1 MVFYVYQRM
10 KLARPITYFFTTFAA
25 NQQSKRVTKKSMSMN
40 SIKEL
45 HAHLIR
51 SNLHQDPY
59 SISEVI
65 KAYALSPPNLD
76 KAHLVFDQIERP
88 TLLVWNNMI
97 RGLSQSD
104 QPREA
109 IHTYRHMYLQG
120 LTGDNLTFIFAL
132 KACARVSDV
141 LHGQKVHVH
150 ALKLGFETYLFVSN
164 ALIHM
169 YASCGE
175 LGLAQKLFDEMTER
189 DLVSWNSLIC
199 GFTKWNR
206 FKEVLGLFEAMQAAN
221 VRPDS
226 VTMMKVILACSYLG
240 QYETADSLVKY
251 IEENRIGIDEY
262 LGNTII
268 DMYGRRGL
276 VKLAREVFDQM
287 RERNIVSWNAM
298 IMGYSKVGDLVVARE
313 LFNEMPKRDVVSWTA
328 MITGYSQVNQR
339 TEAVRLFQEMM
350 ADKVKPDEITIASVI
365 SACAHLGSLDVGEA
379 IHDFILNHGVKAD
392 IWVGNALIDMYCK
405 CGVAEKA
412 LKVFQ
417 EMKTKDSVS
426 WTSIISGLAV
436 NGFANLALELFSQML
451 KDGRQPTHGAF
462 VGILLACAHTG
473 LVDKGLEYF
482 QTMENVY
489 GLKPEMKHYGC
500 IVDLLSRS
508 GNLEKAYE
516 FIMKMPMFPDVVVWR
531 ILLNACKLYGN
542 VALAEVVTN
551 KLLEVDPSN
560 SGNYVLS
567 SNTYAGIDRW
577 DDVEK
582 MRKLMNGS
590 NVQKPFGYSSI
601 EVNGLTSNK

>member
-1 MVFYVYQRM
+1 M
-10 KLARPITYFFTTFAA
+10 KLARPITRFFGAFAA
-25 NQQSKRVTKKSMSMN
+25 NQQSKRVTIKKSMSIK

-45 HAHLIR
+45 HARLIR
-51 SNLHQDPY
+51 ANLHKDPY

-76 KAHLVFDQIERP
+76 KAHLVFDQIDRP
-88 TLLVWNNMI
+88 TLLIWNNMI

-104 QPREA
+104 QPMEA
-109 IHTYRHMYLQG
+109 IHMYSRMYCQG
-120 LTGDNLTFIFAL
+120 LVGDNLTFIFVL

-141 LHGQKVHVH
+141 LHGQKVHVY
-150 ALKLGFETYLFVSN
+150 ALKLGFKTYLFVRN

-169 YASCGE
+169 YGCCGE
-175 LGLAQKLFDEMTER
+175 LDLAQKVFDEMTQR

-199 GFTKWNR
+199 GYTKWNR
-206 FKEVLGLFEAMQAAN
+206 FKEVLGVFEAMQAAD

-240 QYETADSLVKY
+240 EHEIADFLVKY
-251 IEENRIGIDEY
+251 IEENHVCMDVY

-276 VKLAREVFDQM
+276 VSLAREVFDQM
-287 RERNIVSWNAM
+287 LERNIVSWNAM
-298 IMGYSKVGDLVVARE
+298 IMGYSKVGNLVVARE
-313 LFNEMPKRDVVSWTA
+313 LFNEMPNRDVVSWTA
-328 MITGYSQVNQR
+328 MITSYSQANQH
-339 TEAVRLFQEMM
+339 TEAVKLFQEMM
-350 ADKVKPDEITIASVI
+350 AANVKPDEITMASVI
-365 SACAHLGSLDVGEA
+365 SACAHLGSLDVGVA
-379 IHDFILNHGVKAD
+379 IHDFMVNHGVKAD

-417 EMKTKDSVS
+417 EMKMKDSVT
-426 WTSIISGLAV
+426 WTSVISGLAM
-436 NGFANLALELFSQML
+436 NGFATLALELFSQML
-451 KDGRQPTHGAF
+451 KEGRQPTHGAF
-462 VGILLACAHTG
+462 VGILLACAHAG

-482 QTMENVY
+482 HNMENVY

-500 IVDLLSRS
+500 VVDLLSRS
-508 GNLEKAYE
+508 GNLEKAYK
-516 FIMKMPMFPDVVVWR
+516 FIINMPVDPDVVLWR
-531 ILLNACKLYGN
+531 ILLNACKLYRN
-542 VALAEVVTN
+542 MALAEVVTN
-551 KLLEVDPSN
+551 KLLEIDPFN

-577 DDVEK
+577 DDAEK
-582 MRKLMNGS
+582 MRNLMNGT

-601 EVNGLTSNK
+601 EVKGLTSNK

>member
-1 MVFYVYQRM
+1 M
-10 KLARPITYFFTTFAA
+10 KLARPITRFLGTLAA
-25 NQQSKRVTKKSMSMN
+25 NQPSKLVAKKSMSMN

-45 HAHLIR
+45 HALLIR
-51 SNLHQDPY
+51 ANLHKDPY
-59 SISEVI
+59 SISQVI
-65 KAYALSPPNLD
+65 KAYALSPPTLD

-104 QPREA
+104 QPSEA
-109 IHTYRHMYLQG
+109 MHMYSRMYRQG
-120 LTGDNLTFIFAL
+120 LIGNNLTFIYVL

-141 LHGQKVHVH
+141 LHGQKVHIH
-150 ALKLGFETYLFVSN
+150 ALKLGFETYLFVGN

-175 LGLAQKLFDEMTER
+175 LGLAQKMFDEMTER

-199 GFTKWNR
+199 GYTKWNR
-206 FKEVLGLFEAMQAAN
+206 FKEVLDLFEAMQAAN

-226 VTMMKVILACSYLG
+226 VTMMKVILACSYVG

-251 IEENRIGIDEY
+251 IEENHVGTDVY

-276 VKLAREVFDQM
+276 VNLAREMFDKM
-287 RERNIVSWNAM
+287 RERNVVSWNAL
-298 IMGYSKVGDLVVARE
+298 IMGYSKVENLVVARE

-328 MITGYSQVNQR
+328 MITGYSQANR
-339 TEAVRLFQEMM
+339 HAEAVRLFQEMM
-350 ADKVKPDEITIASVI
+350 AAKVKPDEITISSVI

-379 IHDFILNHGVKAD
+379 IHEFMVDHRVKTD
-392 IWVGNALIDMYCK
+392 TWVGNALIDMYCK

-417 EMKTKDSVS
+417 DMKIKDSVS
-426 WTSIISGLAV
+426 WTSVISGLAV

-451 KDGRQPTHGAF
+451 KEGRRPTHGAF

-482 QTMENVY
+482 QSMENVY

-500 IVDLLSRS
+500 VVDLLSRS

-516 FIMKMPMFPDVVVWR
+516 FIIKMPVDPDDVVWR

-551 KLLEVDPSN
+551 KLLEVDPCN
-560 SGNYVLS
+560 GGNYVLS

-582 MRKLMNGS
+582 MRKLIDGS
-590 NVQKPFGYSSI
+590 NVQKPYGYSSI
-601 EVNGLTSNK
+601 EIDGFTSNR